1 MTLSEDIKAA
11 LRIEDEFRRDGHELR
26 KVGVQ
31 FVTLCPWHSEKT
43 PSCYISSHKG
53 RFHCFGCGVDGTVID
68 YTALKRGI
76 TPTDAIKE
84 LAARMSRGSA
94 DSNGRSQSAKPKPP
108 GAPYSPTPRALPKLP
123 LLYNGGTRDL
133 VNLALLRKISVE
145 ALRLATSGGLLWF
158 CDLKDGP
165 ELVRAW
171 VITDHTRRNAQG
183 RRLDGEHWR
192 HVWGDADAKQWV
204 QLEPARRRKVRGFSG
219 NWASWPMGIEEAQ
232 GYNRIALVE
241 GGPDFLAAFHFAI
254 AEGREAVAPVAI
266 LGASNRIPN
275 DVLDLFTGKRVR
287 LFPHADAAGLRAAV
301 AWESQLRPVV
311 AYVDAFDL
319 SRLNMT
325 RGKTVKDLNDLTSI
339 DPDCFEREPAL
350 QSVMSF

>member
-192 HVWGDADAKQWV
+192 HVWGGMPMRSTRSLLFGQKVTRKQ
-204 QLEPARRRKVRGFSG
+204 EANYGRRCETSLAGVPKS
-219 NWASWPMGIEEAQ
+219 EE
-232 GYNRIALVE
+232 
-241 GGPDFLAAFHFAI
+241 
-254 AEGREAVAPVAI
+254 
-266 LGASNRIPN
+266 S
-275 DVLDLFTGKRVR
+275 
-287 LFPHADAAGLRAAV
+287 
-301 AWESQLRPVV
+301 LRPCNC
-311 AYVDAFDL
+311 L
-319 SRLNMT
+319 R
-325 RGKTVKDLNDLTSI
+325 
-339 DPDCFEREPAL
+339 
-350 QSVMSF
+350 